1 MTMPE
6 IKLPSD
12 ILGLHVMTPMEMNRQ
27 RFVLTHTV
35 ITPGAL
41 VPPVQTSAAK
51 TGITAVG
58 KH

>member
-12 ILGLHVMTPMEMNRQ
+12 IPGLHVMTPMEMNRQ

-41 VPPVQTSAAK
+41 VPEPAPANKNNFVPLR
-51 TGITAVG
+51 
-58 KH
+58 HNN